1 MIETGDITAFI
12 DYVMVEIEIE
22 EEHDDIVEEGLRKMV
37 ENNLFVKPEKYM
49 WKVREVGFL
58 GAVIEPDRVKM
69 EKEKV

>member
-49 WKVREVGFL
+49 
-58 GAVIEPDRVKM
+58 
-69 EKEKV
+69 